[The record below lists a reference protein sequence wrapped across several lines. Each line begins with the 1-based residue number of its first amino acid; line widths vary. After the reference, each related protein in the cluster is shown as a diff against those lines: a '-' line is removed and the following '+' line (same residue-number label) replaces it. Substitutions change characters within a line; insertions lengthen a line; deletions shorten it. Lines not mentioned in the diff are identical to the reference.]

1 MNFAQTIRIEIVAGF
16 LDAGEMSIL
25 FLLED
30 YLYIDDRSTCAIL
43 RGDQEREA
51 AATILGKA

>member
-1 MNFAQTIRIEIVAGF
+1 MNFAQTIRFGIVAGL